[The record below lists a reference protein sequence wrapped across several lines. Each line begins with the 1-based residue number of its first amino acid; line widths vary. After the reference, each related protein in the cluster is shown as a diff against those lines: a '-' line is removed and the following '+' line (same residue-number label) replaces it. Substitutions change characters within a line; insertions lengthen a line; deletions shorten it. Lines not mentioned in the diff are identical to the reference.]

1 MKSTYK
7 HITNILKRL
16 GNWLSFG
23 AGRGCA
29 ALNALFVGC
38 ARDRI
43 ASADSVSRTNFW
55 DMFSTYHITNMSVY
69 IDTDRYIYIYI
80 YIYIEMLWKL
90 TELWPWTRLL
100 ALRTGEKV
108 RAPLLIIHHT
118 RHIIL
123 CLFLRLFLFFLLL
136 DSSAEALLS
145 LCIASTS
152 WGPCWTAANI
162 NYAGKLFF
170 EINLLWQSEPS
181 VPALMGCW
189 WRYLLAG
196 IPDGPC
202 FSMPE
207 GPPRVENT
215 GPS

>member
-1 MKSTYK
+1 MKPTYK

-16 GNWLSFG
+16 GNWLNFG

-55 DMFSTYHITNMSVY
+55 DMFNTYHITNMSVY

-80 YIYIEMLWKL
+80 YIEMPWKL
-90 TELWPWTRLL
+90 TELWPLTWLL

-108 RAPLLIIHHT
+108 WERLLILHHT

-123 CLFLRLFLFFLLL
+123 CLFLRLFLFFCCWI
-136 DSSAEALLS
+136 ALQR
-145 LCIASTS
+145 LCYR
-152 WGPCWTAANI
+152 
-162 NYAGKLFF
+162 YA
-170 EINLLWQSEPS
+170 
-181 VPALMGCW
+181 
-189 WRYLLAG
+189 
-196 IPDGPC
+196 
-202 FSMPE
+202 
-207 GPPRVENT
+207 
-215 GPS
+215 